1 MSCAVGELGQHAD
14 AVAELVERVE
24 REIPFYTQHLRG
36 ADATPTLFAQLRTS
50 SKQSFA
56 GWGQRPLGRP
66 GEQPARY
73 CATSGTTGPRLLV
86 GFSDGDWDRVRT
98 QLGRRGSDVGLG
110 SADLVANTHGYGLWI
125 GGPALDL
132 VARGAGAGLLP
143 LGPGNTDQLLAW
155 LGELPITAMSATP
168 SFLRY
173 LAEHIR
179 SDSVDTSGWQLRL
192 GLVGGEGASIEMRRE
207 VSRCLGD
214 GFRWQE
220 LYGASEIGGPTLG
233 WAPPTD
239 PLGGRLLVDTDEF
252 VVEILH
258 PERDEPAGAGELGEV
273 TITTPYRQID
283 PLIRYRTRDLARSLP
298 HVGDDSGYPSIS
310 CVVARVDDAL
320 KIRGALVYPSA
331 IEAVIVEQCADGAE
345 WRIVVD
351 REPGELD
358 TLTIVVEHDQRDANG
373 LADHIH
379 HRVQVR
385 AVIHVVAPGSL
396 PRFEGKAARLS
407 DHR

>member
-1 MSCAVGELGQHAD
+1 MSWRIDELGEHADAVGEL
-14 AVAELVERVE
+14 VERASI
-24 REIPFYTQHLRG
+24 EIPFYAAHLDGLNRKVFVEL
-36 ADATPTLFAQLRTS
+36 PTA
-50 SKQSFA
+50 SKRSFA

-66 GEQPARY
+66 GERPARF

-86 GFSDGDWDRVRT
+86 GFSEADWERVRG
-98 QLGRRGSDVGLG
+98 QLARRGRDIGLG
-110 SADLVANTHGYGLWI
+110 PNDLVANTHGYGLWI

-143 LGPGNTDQLLAW
+143 LGPGNTEQLLAW
-155 LGELPITAMSATP
+155 FAELPITAMSATP
-168 SFLRY
+168 SFMRY

-179 SDSVDTSGWQLRL
+179 SDEIDTSRWRLRT
-192 GLVGGEGASIEMRRE
+192 GLIGGEGASSEVRRE
-207 VSRCLGD
+207 VGRCLGD
-214 GFRWQE
+214 DFRWQE

-239 PLGGRLLVDTDEF
+239 LLSGRLLIDTDEF
-252 VVEILH
+252 VVELLQT
-258 PERDEPAGAGELGEV
+258 ERDQPVAPGEIGEL

-298 HVGDDSGYPSIS
+298 DATDPSGFPSIS
-310 CVVARVDDAL
+310 SVVGRVDDAL

-331 IEAVIVEQCADGAE
+331 IEAAIVEHCADGAE

-351 REPGELD
+351 REPGRLD
-358 TLTIVVEHDQRDANG
+358 TLTIVVEHDRSDADG

-385 AVIHVVAPGSL
+385 ARIDVVAPGSL
-396 PRFEGKAARLS
+396 PRFEGKAVRLT
-407 DHR
+407 DTR